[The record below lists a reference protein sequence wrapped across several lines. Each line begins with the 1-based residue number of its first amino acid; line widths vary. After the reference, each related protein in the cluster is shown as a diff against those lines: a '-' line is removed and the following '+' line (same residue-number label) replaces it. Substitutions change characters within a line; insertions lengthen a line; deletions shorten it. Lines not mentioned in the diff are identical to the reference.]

1 MRTFLL
7 TIFWVSNIGNG
18 IQLLIMASAGWLI
31 FSGVYSFFGLNLEVF
46 VTQVA
51 PWLIWIK
58 TILAALLG
66 EFGIW
71 ILAIPIFILSPIKF
85 TAGVIIGLWAYST
98 AKKIPL
104 NQPARL

>member
-7 TIFWVSNIGNG
+7 TIFWISNIGNVSH
-18 IQLLIMASAGWLI
+18 LLIMASAGWLI
-31 FSGVYSFFGLNLEVF
+31 ISGAYSFSDLSMNIF

-51 PWLIWIK
+51 PWLSWIK

-71 ILAIPIFILSPIKF
+71 VLSIPVFVISPIKF
-85 TAGVIIGLWAYST
+85 IAGVIIGW
-98 AKKIPL
+98 
-104 NQPARL
+104 